1 MTRWPT
7 LCLRRRA
14 RVHFVD
20 VGARRLR
27 QARHRRGLPLCACT
41 ALRLARFNVCV
52 TTVSKKFFVGLPC
65 PAAGCAV
72 AMFILFSSYLPS
84 WLEARTPFLG
94 LLITFVMALLMVS
107 RVRYFSFKE
116 YGFLKTHAF
125 SSMIS
130 ALLVF
135 VLILSQPVVFGF
147 LLGAIYLLSGP
158 IYTYIILPRRNRQL
172 LGSLTQN

>member
-1 MTRWPT
+1 M
-7 LCLRRRA
+7 
-14 RVHFVD
+14 
-20 VGARRLR
+20 
-27 QARHRRGLPLCACT
+27 
-41 ALRLARFNVCV
+41 
-52 TTVSKKFFVGLPC
+52 
-65 PAAGCAV
+65 
-72 AMFILFSSYLPS
+72 
-84 WLEARTPFLG
+84 
-94 LLITFVMALLMVS
+94 
-107 RVRYFSFKE
+107 
-116 YGFLKTHAF
+116 KTHAF

>member
-1 MTRWPT
+1 M
-7 LCLRRRA
+7 LKKLS
-14 RVHFVD
+14 VHI
-20 VGARRLR
+20 
-27 QARHRRGLPLCACT
+27 RGFEKDAIKAPLFIGIEAVCELFLP
-41 ALRLARFNVCV
+41 
-52 TTVSKKFFVGLPC
+52 
-65 PAAGCAV
+65 
-72 AMFILFSSYLPS
+72 
-84 WLEARTPFLG
+84 
-94 LLITFVMALLMVS
+94 LLMVS